1 MHKLEKI
8 WLTLGMSSLVLFLVI
23 ILVQAIHLGHEPA
36 ASGGDFIEPEMVEKT
51 APFNKPG
58 LHKVEGKDWDYEL
71 VFVVS
76 AFNYNPGEVEIPK
89 GAKVKIIATSKDVNH
104 GFEIAHTNVNM
115 MIVPGHISTFTKTF
129 DKKGEYLLL
138 CNEYCGTGHADM
150 KSNIKVV
157 DKK

>member
-1 MHKLEKI
+1 LHKLEKI
-8 WLTLGMSSLVLFLVI
+8 WLGLGMGSLVLFLGI
-23 ILVQAIHLGHEPA
+23 IFVSAIHSGHEPI
-36 ASGGDFIEPEMVEKT
+36 ASGREFIDPELIDKDEV
-51 APFNKPG
+51 FSKPG

-76 AFNYNPGEVEIPK
+76 AFNYNPGEVDIPK
-89 GAKVKIIATSKDVNH
+89 GAKVKIIATSRDVVH
-104 GFEIAHTNVNM
+104 GFEIAQTNVNM
-115 MIVPGHISTFTKTF
+115 MIEPGHISTFVKTF